1 MTVTE
6 KLQLLL
12 VKINNDPTC
21 LERTNWGE
29 VTWNFNE
36 RLMERIIVGIDDD
49 NVCDIAIGM
58 MMEYYTLWRRE
69 VILKKKIG
77 RGRDCLTPE
86 EEKRIANSVENFIRR
101 VKDIRE
107 ETAQQRTH
115 LKEWKSKLHNLV
127 GKQAEKHAKNTMG
140 AFSRNEDA
148 KDTITH
154 SPEAII
160 QYVMKL
166 HPTYVSENWKGH
178 YQELWEK
185 VLEIP
190 EVKAVIH
197 DKGRQKNTTFNRNLV
212 GNILHLMTNKEVLS
226 ENATKL
232 TIALEGDENSSIRAQ
247 LGKLPKDPKLERSI
261 KEIVDTFLP

>member
-1 MTVTE
+1 MTE

-58 MMEYYTLWRRE
+58 MMEYYTHWKRE
-69 VILKKKIG
+69 RILKKKIG

-86 EEKRIANSVENFIRR
+86 EEKHIANSVANFIRR
-101 VKDIRE
+101 VRDARE

-127 GKQAEKHAKNTMG
+127 GKQAEEHAKNTMG
-140 AFSRNEDA
+140 VFSRNEDA

-166 HPTYVSENWKGH
+166 HPTYVSEKWKGH

-197 DKGRQKNTTFNRNLV
+197 DKGKQKNTTFNRNLV
-212 GNILHLMTNKEVLS
+212 GNILHLMANKEVLS

-232 TIALEGDENSSIRAQ
+232 TIALENEAGASMRAQ
-247 LGKLPKDPKLERSI
+247 LGTMPEDKKIKDLVTQTIQS
-261 KEIVDTFLP
+261 FLS